1 MAYEARRETTDE
13 DEKARADANNAKNI
27 RNAADLAIKSGN
39 PYGVVVGGAIKGVD
53 AFTGNALSDTAGKFA
68 TNVGGASPIG
78 KKFQDASNK
87 LAESGLSDKA
97 GQAASLYNG
106 AKGKTTGNIQN
117 QVKNNENSGGEKEK
131 VSLPSSGDNN
141 VSSNDNTSNSK
152 KESFIDGGE
161 DDKAKNDEQKSE
173 GTGVVSFAV
182 STVVKVAIILF
193 LPLIII
199 MLIFVIIIA
208 NISSFLVDF
217 EDLVG
222 ISEVSG
228 GKTGDV
234 SFSASTKEQQDF
246 YDRVESIKL
255 QYQAQGKYVDVLR
268 TVAVFHILERNGAN
282 VDYKNMSDA
291 RIGEIMN
298 SMLSDNMYSEEV
310 FKNNL
315 VSSLIPKY
323 LPNSSQ
329 KSRESMVEEIFD
341 YVNNYYEV
349 IGENP
354 SDYSCINGSCT
365 YDIKGF
371 YISGRGN
378 VSENLKISNLY
389 VRLMQC
395 GIADGHNY
403 GGTFGQPLAGE
414 DLVPFEKYIL
424 GVAYQEIGP
433 DAPAEAI
440 KAQMV
445 AARSYILTRH
455 VDIGGWRTLKEENG
469 KWVLQAASCT
479 QDQVYCDP
487 DQGCSSNDGQ
497 WGQVHSGLSYNR
509 GFSRGVMAQDSPLRT
524 YASQTQGEVL
534 VNQQGYVVYSGYV
547 QAEQD
552 KFTAL
557 AKQGL
562 NYKQILMQ
570 VYNQGNRNYGASG
583 IAKASCNG
591 GSSNCV
597 SSSEYVNWRQYSEP
611 WASVKMGSSGKTI
624 KSIGCLATSVAMLVQ
639 KSGVSTNIDNFNPGT
654 FVEKLSQ
661 NGGFDSQGCL
671 QWYAVTKVIPTF
683 QYQGKVN
690 LMGLTKEQKLNKI
703 KEIANT
709 PGLYAAIEVKGNQ
722 GEHWVALDSV
732 NGNSIRMIDPGTNNT
747 DMWSTYNWVNTSQIS
762 YYKVS

>member
-1 MAYEARRETTDE
+1 MAYEARRGTTDE
-13 DEKARADANNAKNI
+13 DFERARADANNAKNI

-53 AFTGNALSDTAGKFA
+53 AFTGNALSNTAGKFA

-78 KKFQDASNK
+78 KKFQNASNK

-106 AKGKTTGNIQN
+106 AKGKTTDNIQN

-131 VSLPSSGDNN
+131 VSLPSSGD
-141 VSSNDNTSNSK
+141 SNTSSSK
-152 KESFIDGGE
+152 KDSSLDNDK
-161 DDKAKNDEQKSE
+161 DDKSKDDEQKSE
-173 GTGVVSFAV
+173 GTGVGRFFANP
-182 STVVKVAIILF
+182 VVKVALILF
-193 LPLIII
+193 LPFILFI
-199 MLIFVIIIA
+199 LFFVIIFA
-208 NISSFLVDF
+208 GISNFIGEF
-217 EDLVG
+217 EDAVG
-222 ISEVSG
+222 ISDVTG

-234 SFSASTKEQQDF
+234 SFSAGTKDQQDF
-246 YDRVESIKL
+246 YNRVEAIKL
-255 QYQAQGKYVDVLR
+255 KYQTQGKYVDALKV
-268 TVAVFHILERNGAN
+268 VAVFHILERNGAN
-282 VDYKNMSDA
+282 VDYKKMSDA
-291 RIGEIMN
+291 RIQEIMD
-298 SMLSDNMYSEEV
+298 SMLSDNIYNEEV

-329 KSRESMVEEIFD
+329 KARENMVEEVFD
-341 YVNNYYEV
+341 YIDDYYEI

-354 SDYSCINGSCT
+354 SDYSCTNGSCT

-378 VSENLKISNLY
+378 VSKNLKISDLY

-395 GIADGHNY
+395 GVADGHNY

-414 DLVPFEKYIL
+414 ELVPFEKYIL

-455 VDIGGWRTLKEENG
+455 VDIGGWRTLQEENG
-469 KWVLQAASCT
+469 KWILQAASCT

-497 WGQVHSGLSYNR
+497 WGQVHSGLNYNR

-534 VNQQGYVVYSGYV
+534 VNQQGYVVYSGYR
-547 QAEQD
+547 QTEQD

-583 IAKASCNG
+583 LAKASCNG
-591 GSSNCV
+591 GKSNCV
-597 SSSEYVNWRQYSEP
+597 SSSEYANWRQYSEP

-624 KSIGCLATSVAMLVQ
+624 KSIGCLATSVAILVK
-639 KSGVSTNIDNFNPGT
+639 KSGVPTNIDNFNPGT

-671 QWYAVTKVIPTF
+671 QWYAVTKVIPNF
-683 QYQGKVN
+683 QYQGKIT
-690 LMGLTKEQKLNKI
+690 LMGLTREQKLNKI

-747 DMWSTYNWVNTSQIS
+747 DMWSTYNWINTSQIS